1 MTIYKLTIR
10 PLTSFRTPLQSDT
23 IFGHL
28 MWALRYLEGEEA
40 LVAFLDRCRS
50 GAPPML
56 VSAGF
61 PSGYLPLPVLSP
73 GQEPEKQGRKDK
85 KQDRDP
91 TIADRVVRKMLRK
104 ALQDD
109 RYLPLELWQE
119 IADHLSG
126 DVLESSL
133 GGACE
138 EQRRLREELRELKEQ
153 EQDHSIIHTAVD
165 RVTGSARE
173 GRLFVSEETFYG
185 PGRTFD
191 VWHKVL
197 AKDDDLVARLNRWW
211 RWVQRNGFGRRK
223 SAGHGAFRIECDGL
237 IEADAELPQVANPN
251 GFVTLSAWIPRR
263 GNPTKVTY
271 RTRIKR
277 GKLAETLALPSPWKK
292 PLLMLKPG
300 AVARLPKGEKTVRE
314 WYGRM
319 VQDMHWVGESVPD
332 QQKEAVRNVVQYG
345 YAFPLPVHLP
355 KEKV

>member
-28 MWALRYLEGEEA
+28 MWALRYTEGEGA
-40 LVAFLDRCRS
+40 LVDFLTRYRD
-50 GAPPML
+50 GEPPLL

-61 PSGYLPLPVLSP
+61 PEGTLPVPVLPPVP
-73 GQEPEKQGRKDK
+73 GDPEEGNRNL
-85 KQDRDP
+85 
-91 TIADRVVRKMLRK
+91 ANEVVGGMLHE
-104 ALQDD
+104 AMEED
-109 RYLPLELWQE
+109 RYLPLPQWCELAPNLSAKKLQE
-119 IADHLSG
+119 LRQEAQAELH
-126 DVLESSL
+126 
-133 GGACE
+133 
-138 EQRRLREELRELKEQ
+138 RLRETEQ
-153 EQDHSIIHTAVD
+153 TRFVTHTAVD
-165 RVTGSARE
+165 RITSSARE
-173 GRLFVSEETFYG
+173 GQLFVSNETFYG
-185 PGRTFD
+185 PGRIFD

-197 AKDDDLVARLNRWW
+197 AQDDDLVARLNRWW

-223 SAGHGAFRIECDGL
+223 SAGHGAFRIEGDGL

-263 GNPTKVTY
+263 GDPTKVTY
-271 RTRIKR
+271 RTRVKR

-300 AVARLPKGEKTVRE
+300 AVARLPNGEKTVRE

-332 QQKEAVRNVVQYG
+332 RQKEAVRNVVQYG

-355 KEKV
+355 KEEV

>member
-40 LVAFLDRCRS
+40 LVGFLDRYRA
-50 GAPPML
+50 GEPPVL

-61 PSGYLPLPVLSP
+61 PGGTLPVPVLLRDLAN
-73 GQEPEKQGRKDK
+73 EVVGR
-85 KQDRDP
+85 
-91 TIADRVVRKMLRK
+91 TLRK
-104 ALQDD
+104 ALEDD
-109 RYLPLELWQE
+109 RYLPLAQWRKL
-119 IADHLSG
+119 APAM
-126 DVLESSL
+126 SSEKL
-133 GGACE
+133 DK
-138 EQRRLREELRELKEQ
+138 LREEARARLSELRATATEQ
-153 EQDHSIIHTAVD
+153 AITHTAVH
-165 RVTGSARE
+165 RVTGSALE

-197 AKDDDLVARLNRWW
+197 AGDDDLPARLNRWW

-223 SAGHGAFRIECDGL
+223 SAGHGAFRIEGEGL
-237 IEADAELPQVANPN
+237 VEADAELPQVASPN

-263 GNPTKVTY
+263 GDPTKVTY
-271 RTRIKR
+271 RTRVKR

-319 VQDMHWVGESVPD
+319 AQDMHWVGKSVPD
-332 QQKEAVRNVVQYG
+332 QQREAVQNVVQYG
-345 YAFPLPVHLP
+345 YAFPLPVHLS